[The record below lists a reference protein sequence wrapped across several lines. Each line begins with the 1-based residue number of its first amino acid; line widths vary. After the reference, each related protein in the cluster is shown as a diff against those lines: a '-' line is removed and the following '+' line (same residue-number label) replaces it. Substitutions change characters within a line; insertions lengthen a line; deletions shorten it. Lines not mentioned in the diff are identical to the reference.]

1 MENMIS
7 IPVGCVCIRTGEY
20 EALVKRSMQAEDI
33 DAKVEEAFN
42 RGYAESKTA
51 AYEEY
56 LAGRLMTK
64 DKAAEYK
71 STAKEIKAPQ
81 ETPQGA
87 TEGNADGTAAEVK
100 GLDALL
106 DSLGSE
112 QPKPRHPGHPKR
124 GEGLD
129 DKELMKL
136 RARGYK
142 MAQLV
147 STLGFN
153 EQTIRKHLKAIEEQN
168 PNEARKY
175 ARQTSIG

>member
-1 MENMIS
+1 MIS
-7 IPVGCVCIRTGEY
+7 IPVGCVCIRTGAY
-20 EALVKRSMQAEDI
+20 EELVRKATQADDI
-33 DAKVEEAFN
+33 DAKVEAAFN
-42 RGYAESKTA
+42 RGYAEGKAA

-56 LAGRLMTK
+56 IAGCLRTK
-64 DKAAEYK
+64 NKAAEYK
-71 STAKEIKAPQ
+71 STTKEIKAPQ
-81 ETPQGA
+81 KTPQSA

-147 STLGFN
+147 STLGFD
-153 EQTIRKHLKAIEEQN
+153 ETTIRRHLKAIEEQN